1 LFQGIDYFSKGKKM
15 GWYDNR
21 DGMMNGNG
29 YTLIGILVMILF
41 LLVLGWILIRAFD
54 HKSQQHGHHDG
65 GHHPHPHQPSEALA
79 HLDMRLAKGEISG
92 EEYAAI
98 KEHLK
103 R

>member
-1 LFQGIDYFSKGKKM
+1 M
-15 GWYDNR
+15 GWNDNR

-54 HKSQQHGHHDG
+54 HKSQQHGDHDG

-103 R
+103 S